1 MSHESAGAF
10 RRLLRTLGRA
20 LKRRLLGRS
29 THDYG
34 SQFTG
39 GEEYWDRVVAAQSNW
54 PQKPSPNPDPQR
66 LRRSEHAV
74 MRDRASVRDVA
85 RQRRLMI
92 SDQPL

>member
-10 RRLLRTLGRA
+10 RRLLRTLSGA

-39 GEEYWDRVVAAQSNW
+39 SEEYWDRVVAAQSNG
-54 PQKPSPNPDPQR
+54 PQKPSPKPDP
-66 LRRSEHAV
+66 
-74 MRDRASVRDVA
+74 
-85 RQRRLMI
+85 
-92 SDQPL
+92 